1 MPDVTL
7 KGRITPD
14 HRVEPDAP
22 EDWPQGEVEVVVRR
36 PSQPSLSRLKETLS
50 RIGGGIASGRSR
62 SEIDAYLATFRDDRE
77 DRYCENRDA

>member
-14 HRVEPDAP
+14 HRVEADAP

-36 PSQPSLSRLKETLS
+36 PTPPSLARLKATLT
-50 RIGGGIASGRSR
+50 RIGGGTARGRSR
-62 SEIDAYLATFRDDRE
+62 AEIDAYLATLRDEWGR
-77 DRYCENRDA
+77 CSENKDA